1 MPTIDPRKPRCGI
14 AMLRQDGAMRFR
26 RHVEMGEE
34 IIEPRLGWLEGSG
47 MMKMF
52 SWVCSHGDAFWF
64 VVVFVWVPVL
74 FVCFFVCLFACL
86 FVCLSVCLFVCL
98 FVGLLVCL
106 FVCWFVGLSV
116 FRGSWCGL
124 GTWRPSIRLTSV
136 YLVFGLPL
144 FFMYQQH

>member
-52 SWVCSHGDAFWF
+52 HEFAAMVMRFGLL
-64 VVVFVWVPVL
+64 L
-74 FVCFFVCLFACL
+74 FLFGFRCYLFASLFACL
-86 FVCLSVCLFVCL
+86 LVCLSVCLFVCL
-98 FVGLLVCL
+98 SVCLLVCWFVCLFVGLLVCW
-106 FVCWFVGLSV
+106 FVCF
-116 FRGSWCGL
+116 
-124 GTWRPSIRLTSV
+124 
-136 YLVFGLPL
+136 
-144 FFMYQQH
+144 